1 MGSPY
6 KHFFDVA
13 NTTTTLN
20 HFLFHFCLWILKN
33 IYAVNDQLL
42 EKCEGSSD
50 RNQYCNFVK
59 FVQKEDSLDMF
70 LIFTFIVGTVVYLQ
84 YNYLARLIVVHGS
97 MKICASVLL
106 GQIMVVC
113 SMLVSHKPIK
123 AFKRAFGIEHK
134 KKGMQEKMKK

>member
-13 NTTTTLN
+13 NATTSLN
-20 HFLFHFCLWILKN
+20 NLLRHFCLWILKN

-50 RNQYCNFVK
+50 HNQYCNFVK
-59 FVQKEDSLDMF
+59 FVKKEDSLDMF
-70 LIFTFIVGTVVYLQ
+70 LIFTFMVGTVVYLH
-84 YNYLARLIVVHGS
+84 YSYLARLIVVHGS
-97 MKICASVLL
+97 IKICALVLL

-123 AFKRAFGIEHK
+123 AFKHTFGIEHK
-134 KKGMQEKMKK
+134 RKGM